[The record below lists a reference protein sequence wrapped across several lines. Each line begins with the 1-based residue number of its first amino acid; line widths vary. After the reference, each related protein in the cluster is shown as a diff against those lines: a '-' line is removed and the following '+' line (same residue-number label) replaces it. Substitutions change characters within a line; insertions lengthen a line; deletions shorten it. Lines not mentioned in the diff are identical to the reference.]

1 MLTKG
6 LRDEENERI
15 NNVLKQLISL
25 TYIPEDWNLNDL
37 DKQLKNL
44 ALTMDE
50 VLKFSLEE
58 MIQHLEKLHFD
69 WANAELFA
77 DFLVQISNNY
87 EEKKTQLRLK
97 AIAVYDYVQ
106 RESKTFSFDIF
117 NKISSAKA

>member
-37 DKQLKNL
+37 DNQLKYL
-44 ALTMDE
+44 ALTMDD
-50 VLKFSLEE
+50 VLKFSSEE
-58 MIQHLEKLHFD
+58 MMQHLEKLHFD
-69 WANAELFA
+69 WPNAELFA

-87 EEKKTQLRLK
+87 EEEKAQLRVK
-97 AIAVYDYVQ
+97 AVAVYEYVQ

-117 NKISSAKA
+117 SKISNAKG

>member
-25 TYIPEDWNLNDL
+25 TYIPEDGNLNDL
-37 DKQLKNL
+37 DNQLKNL
-44 ALTMDE
+44 ALTMED
-50 VLKFSLEE
+50 VLKFSSEE
-58 MIQHLEKLHFD
+58 MMQHLEKLHFD

-77 DFLVQISNNY
+77 DFLIQISNNY
-87 EEKKTQLRLK
+87 EEEKTQLRLK
-97 AIAVYDYVQ
+97 AIAVYEYVQ

>member
-37 DKQLKNL
+37 DNQLKYL
-44 ALTMDE
+44 ALTME
-50 VLKFSLEE
+50 NVIKFSSEE

-69 WANAELFA
+69 WPNAEMFA
-77 DFLVQISNNY
+77 DFLVQVSTNY
-87 EEKKTQLRLK
+87 EEEKAQLRVK
-97 AIAVYDYVQ
+97 AVAVYEFVQ
-106 RESKTFSFDIF
+106 KESKTFSFDIF
-117 NKISSAKA
+117 NKISNAKG

>member
-15 NNVLKQLISL
+15 NNVFKKLISL

-37 DKQLKNL
+37 DNQLKYL
-44 ALTMDE
+44 ALTMDD
-50 VLKFSLEE
+50 VLKFSSEE
-58 MIQHLEKLHFD
+58 TIQHLEKLHFD

-87 EEKKTQLRLK
+87 GEEKAQLRTK
-97 AIAVYDYVQ
+97 AITVYDYIQ

>member
-37 DKQLKNL
+37 NNQLKNL
-44 ALTMDE
+44 ALTMED
-50 VLKFSLEE
+50 VLKFSSEE
-58 MIQHLEKLHFD
+58 MVQHLEKLHFD

-77 DFLVQISNNY
+77 DFLVHISNNY
-87 EEKKTQLRLK
+87 EEEKAQLRLK
-97 AIAVYDYVQ
+97 AIAVYEYVQ

-117 NKISSAKA
+117 NKINLLK

>member
-25 TYIPEDWNLNDL
+25 TYIPEDWNLADL
-37 DKQLKNL
+37 DSQLKYL
-44 ALTMDE
+44 ALTFED
-50 VLKFSLEE
+50 VLKFSSEE
-58 MIQHLEKLHFD
+58 TIQHLEKLHFD

-87 EEKKTQLRLK
+87 KEKAKLRLK

-117 NKISSAKA
+117 NKISRAKA

>member
-15 NNVLKQLISL
+15 NNVLKQLVAL
-25 TYIPEDWNLNDL
+25 TFVPEDWNLNDL
-37 DKQLKNL
+37 DNQLKYL
-44 ALTMDE
+44 ALNMDD
-50 VLKFSLEE
+50 VLKFSSEE
-58 MIQHLEKLHFD
+58 IIQHLEKLHFD
-69 WANAELFA
+69 WPNAEMFG

-87 EEKKTQLRLK
+87 EEEKTQLRLK
-97 AIAVYDYVQ
+97 AVAVYEYVQ

>member
-25 TYIPEDWNLNDL
+25 TFIPEDWNLNDL
-37 DKQLKNL
+37 DNQLKNL
-44 ALTMDE
+44 ALTMED
-50 VLKFSLEE
+50 VLKFSSEE
-58 MIQHLEKLHFD
+58 MMQHLEKLHFD

-87 EEKKTQLRLK
+87 EEEKAQLRLK
-97 AIAVYDYVQ
+97 AIAVYEYVQ

-117 NKISSAKA
+117 NKIATIKV

>member
-37 DKQLKNL
+37 DNQLKYL
-44 ALTMDE
+44 ALTME
-50 VLKFSLEE
+50 NVIKFSSEE

-69 WANAELFA
+69 WPNAEMFA
-77 DFLVQISNNY
+77 DFLVQVSTNY
-87 EEKKTQLRLK
+87 EEEKAQLRVK
-97 AIAVYDYVQ
+97 AVAVYEFVQ

-117 NKISSAKA
+117 NKISNAKG

>member
-25 TYIPEDWNLNDL
+25 TFIPEDWNSIDL
-37 DKQLKNL
+37 DNQLKYL
-44 ALTMDE
+44 ALTMDD
-50 VLKFSLEE
+50 VLKFSSEE

-87 EEKKTQLRLK
+87 KEEKAQLRLK

>member
-15 NNVLKQLISL
+15 NNVFKKLISL

-37 DKQLKNL
+37 DNQLKYL
-44 ALTMDE
+44 ALTMDD
-50 VLKFSLEE
+50 VLKFSSEE
-58 MIQHLEKLHFD
+58 TILHLEKLHFD

-77 DFLVQISNNY
+77 DFLVQISN
-87 EEKKTQLRLK
+87 KKKKKKEQLRTK
-97 AIAVYDYVQ
+97 AIAIYDYVQ

>member
-37 DKQLKNL
+37 DNQLKNL
-44 ALTMDE
+44 ALTMED
-50 VLKFSLEE
+50 VLKFSSEE

-69 WANAELFA
+69 WVNAELFA

>member
-25 TYIPEDWNLNDL
+25 TYIPEDWNLNDFGN
-37 DKQLKNL
+37 QLKNL
-44 ALTMDE
+44 ALTMDD
-50 VLKFSLEE
+50 VLKFSSEE
-58 MIQHLEKLHFD
+58 IIQHSEKLHFD

-77 DFLVQISNNY
+77 DLLVQISDNY
-87 EEKKTQLRLK
+87 EEEKAQLRLK
-97 AIAVYDYVQ
+97 AIAVYEYVQ

-117 NKISSAKA
+117 NKISSAKV

>member
-37 DKQLKNL
+37 DNQLKYL
-44 ALTMDE
+44 ALTMDD
-50 VLKFSLEE
+50 VLKFSSEE
-58 MIQHLEKLHFD
+58 MMQHLEKLHFD
-69 WANAELFA
+69 WPNAELFA
-77 DFLVQISNNY
+77 DFLIQISNNY
-87 EEKKTQLRLK
+87 QEEKTQLRVK
-97 AIAVYDYVQ
+97 AVAVYEYVQ

-117 NKISSAKA
+117 NKISNAKG

>member
-37 DKQLKNL
+37 DNQMKYL
-44 ALTMDE
+44 ALTMDD
-50 VLKFSLEE
+50 VLKFSSEE

-87 EEKKTQLRLK
+87 EEKKAQLRLK

-117 NKISSAKA
+117 NKISGAKA

>member
-15 NNVLKQLISL
+15 NNVFKQLIAL

-37 DKQLKNL
+37 DNQLKYL
-44 ALTMDE
+44 ALTLED
-50 VLKFSLEE
+50 VLKFSSEE
-58 MIQHLEKLHFD
+58 TIQHLEKLHFD

-87 EEKKTQLRLK
+87 EEEKAKLRLK

-117 NKISSAKA
+117 NKIATIKV

>member
-25 TYIPEDWNLNDL
+25 TFIPEDWNSIDL
-37 DKQLKNL
+37 DNQLKYL
-44 ALTMDE
+44 ALTMDD
-50 VLKFSLEE
+50 VLKFSSEE

-69 WANAELFA
+69 WANTELFA

-87 EEKKTQLRLK
+87 KEEKAQLRLK

-117 NKISSAKA
+117 NKISGAKA

>member
-25 TYIPEDWNLNDL
+25 TFIPEDWNLNDL
-37 DKQLKNL
+37 DNQLKNL
-44 ALTMDE
+44 ALTMED
-50 VLKFSLEE
+50 VLKFSSEE

-87 EEKKTQLRLK
+87 REEKAKLRMK

-117 NKISSAKA
+117 NKIATKKG

>member
-25 TYIPEDWNLNDL
+25 TYIPEDWNWNDL
-37 DKQLKNL
+37 DNQLKYL
-44 ALTMDE
+44 ALTMDD
-50 VLKFSLEE
+50 VLKFSSEE
-58 MIQHLEKLHFD
+58 MMQHLEKLHFD

-87 EEKKTQLRLK
+87 EKEKEQLRSK
-97 AIAVYDYVQ
+97 SIAVYEYVQ

-117 NKISSAKA
+117 NKINLLK

>member
-25 TYIPEDWNLNDL
+25 TFIPEDWNLNDL
-37 DKQLKNL
+37 DNQLKNL
-44 ALTMDE
+44 ALTMED
-50 VLKFSLEE
+50 VLKFSSEE
-58 MIQHLEKLHFD
+58 MMQHLEKLHFD

-77 DFLVQISNNY
+77 DFLVEVSNKY
-87 EEKKTQLRLK
+87 PEEKVQLRAK

-117 NKISSAKA
+117 NKIATIKV